1 MILHLKREKEKNT
14 AVVVSNK
21 KLNQTNMDNIVL
33 IPNKS
38 VGPFVIGDSI
48 DKYLSYPHIY
58 ERRQAIPTYSYD
70 SYTFDDYKVTV
81 WTKNN
86 IIETV
91 RCDEECF
98 WEGQNLI
105 KMPFDEFLER
115 YQLKP
120 DNSES
125 IYLSVYG
132 RGQNQ
137 MVYDFD
143 DVGLQVWV
151 WRKRIVTVLVS
162 DNSLDLIDD
171 TD

>member
-1 MILHLKREKEKNT
+1 MEK
-14 AVVVSNK
+14 
-21 KLNQTNMDNIVL
+21 LVL

-38 VGPFVIGDSI
+38 VGHFIVGDSI
-48 DKYLSYPHIY
+48 DKYLSYPHRFEKGEGDY
-58 ERRQAIPTYSYD
+58 FSD
-70 SYTFDDYKVTV
+70 SYTFYEQKVV
-81 WTKNN
+81 IWTEKD
-86 IIETV
+86 IIATIC
-91 RCDEECF
+91 CDEECF
-98 WEGQNLI
+98 WEGYNLI

-125 IYLSVYG
+125 IYLLVNG

-162 DNSLDLIDD
+162 DCSLLDRLYDVE
-171 TD
+171 

>member
-1 MILHLKREKEKNT
+1 MEK
-14 AVVVSNK
+14 
-21 KLNQTNMDNIVL
+21 LIL

-48 DKYLSYPHIY
+48 DRYLSYPHTSKRHN
-58 ERRQAIPTYSYD
+58 EESFSYD
-70 SYTFDDYKVTV
+70 SYVFDEYKITV
-81 WTKNN
+81 WVENN
-86 IIETV
+86 LIETIC
-91 RCDEECF
+91 CDEECF
-98 WEGQNLI
+98 WEGHNLI

-120 DNSES
+120 DSSES

-137 MVYDFD
+137 MVYVFD
-143 DVGLQVWV
+143 DAGLQIWV

-162 DNSLDLIDD
+162 DNSLDLMDD

>member
-1 MILHLKREKEKNT
+1 MEK
-14 AVVVSNK
+14 
-21 KLNQTNMDNIVL
+21 LVL

-38 VGPFVIGDSI
+38 VGSFVIGDSI
-48 DKYLSYPHIY
+48 DRYLSYPHTL
-58 ERRQAIPTYSYD
+58 ERHKDKSSSYD
-70 SYTFDDYKVTV
+70 TYMFYEYKVDIWV
-81 WTKNN
+81 ENN
-86 IIETV
+86 LIKTIC
-91 RCDEECF
+91 CDDDCF

-162 DNSLDLIDD
+162 DYNSLDLMDD